1 MTEIA
6 DYAGVVREQ
15 ERGINVMKSEFM
27 ASKSNLEALNK
38 ELSYDLGVKTTEV
51 KKLLAAHKEEMTAS
65 RVQKEKDSMEAQ
77 RKYRQK
83 VAEFEEMKQELT
95 KDKKYLQ
102 DLIEVKDDEIKEAK
116 KPRVRN
122 FVS

>member
-1 MTEIA
+1 MNIEIKEQTVIIGNLNNELVSNKKAFVCDKERLMTEIA

-77 RKYRQK
+77 RKYR
-83 VAEFEEMKQELT
+83 
-95 KDKKYLQ
+95 
-102 DLIEVKDDEIKEAK
+102 
-116 KPRVRN
+116 
-122 FVS
+122 